1 MCFYR
6 LDVWWWQFCS
16 CCRCRFCWRVIIQ
29 KINLHFIINFAC
41 FTLFQGFTILQTIA
55 YYHIVTMINM
65 NCALWYI
72 NSRAIR
78 EASTSLSKCFRRDV
92 SIECTAGIIS
102 KYRFLW
108 LNLSELLQTL
118 GNAYARTYATYC
130 VFMFVNITIAVYGAL
145 SEIIDHGLRFS
156 FKELGLFVDTI
167 YCSTLL
173 FIFCDCSHNATL
185 QVSVFFWMKNSIHF
199 NPSFNRN
206 FHSKWLKN
214 KNVIVG
220 SSRSSRHPP
229 LNWFTYSGP
238 ANTKRSKV
246 QITK

>member
-1 MCFYR
+1 
-6 LDVWWWQFCS
+6 
-16 CCRCRFCWRVIIQ
+16 
-29 KINLHFIINFAC
+29 
-41 FTLFQGFTILQTIA
+41 
-55 YYHIVTMINM
+55 M

-78 EASTSLSKCFRRDV
+78 EASTSLSKCFRKDV
-92 SIECTAGIIS
+92 NIECTACVIS

-167 YCSTLL
+167 YCSSLL

-185 QVSVFFWMKNSIHF
+185 QVNDSTDTEKQVLKEYSFLQVAQGVQDTLLSIDLLKVDQPTQKEVNSHNMK
-199 NPSFNRN
+199 
-206 FHSKWLKN
+206 
-214 KNVIVG
+214 
-220 SSRSSRHPP
+220 
-229 LNWFTYSGP
+229 
-238 ANTKRSKV
+238 
-246 QITK
+246 